1 MDNSTYIKAS
11 LDRLLE
17 ENDNVFVVPHIRPD
31 FDAVGSTLGIALIC
45 KKNNKNCFIVID
57 DDYDTSEKTLRILSI
72 DAEKRNKQICDYIID
87 NSSNDGAAI
96 LRDLIY
102 GR

>member
-57 DDYDTSEKTLRILSI
+57 DDYDKLEPETRKVLESI
-72 DAEKRNKQICDYIID
+72 K
-87 NSSNDGAAI
+87 SNFNF
-96 LRDLIY
+96 IY
-102 GR
+102 LFT

>member
-31 FDAVGSTLGIALIC
+31 FDAVGSALGIALIC
-45 KKNNKNCFIVID
+45 KKNNN
-57 DDYDTSEKTLRILSI
+57 L
-72 DAEKRNKQICDYIID
+72 
-87 NSSNDGAAI
+87 
-96 LRDLIY
+96 
-102 GR
+102 